1 MTDSTESLTERIRGR
16 VDVARV
22 AVDRRANATRPQIG
36 SRAGRPADSAWND
49 EEEARIAQSLKRVF
63 RDLGVTYRRYHRQVG
78 GPVAP
83 GLRDAN
89 YKFRERPSF
98 DSLVVVAG
106 YLDGLKL
113 LD

>member
-1 MTDSTESLTERIRGR
+1 MTDSIESLTDRIRER
-16 VDVARV
+16 VDTARL
-22 AVDRRANATRPQIG
+22 AIDQRAKA
-36 SRAGRPADSAWND
+36 AALA
-49 EEEARIAQSLKRVF
+49 EEERMAQSLKRVF
-63 RDLGVTYRRYHRQVG
+63 QDLGMTYRRYHSQVG
-78 GPVAP
+78 GPVTP

-98 DSLVVVAG
+98 DSLVIVAG